1 MQNFTLP
8 IQVAPTANT
17 PPPSRANV
25 QPNKDA
31 PAFSQTLNREMAQR
45 QNKPIDKTPAAP
57 VTPIKVSP
65 DQVPSSSA
73 PAPAPA
79 TPPSG
84 PVRASKHLANVDNAP
99 EDTAETAPGESVT
112 LPFAA
117 DPAAV
122 AVGADAVSTA
132 AATVAAT
139 AAAAEEGA
147 AAAAPMTDM
156 LAMVASYKNLMQGA
170 AASAKPEATATEDA
184 TAATK
189 AVRGSGIAD
198 DTHTLATLQSALKK
212 TDGADTGKAATAQ
225 LDDGDTKPAVGRTA
239 PDLAAAATKA
249 ATPQSETALSTLR
262 DAAATAAVKDT
273 APLNTSGSAF
283 QAQLSSVELAQ
294 TAVTQGSD
302 RIPARLGTTAW
313 DNQVSQKVVWMVAGA
328 DQSATLTLNP
338 PDLGPVQVVLNVN
351 NDQATVAFSSNT
363 PEVREALEN
372 AMPRLREM
380 LSDAGVTLGESSVS
394 ANMPDGRQADTNN
407 GNGNRSGNGNNGG
420 TGNGTGVR
428 TGETDIPVP
437 RSASRAVRDDGV
449 VDTFA

>member
-1 MQNFTLP
+1 
-8 IQVAPTANT
+8 
-17 PPPSRANV
+17 
-25 QPNKDA
+25 
-31 PAFSQTLNREMAQR
+31 
-45 QNKPIDKTPAAP
+45 
-57 VTPIKVSP
+57 
-65 DQVPSSSA
+65 
-73 PAPAPA
+73 
-79 TPPSG
+79 
-84 PVRASKHLANVDNAP
+84 
-99 EDTAETAPGESVT
+99 
-112 LPFAA
+112 
-117 DPAAV
+117 
-122 AVGADAVSTA
+122 
-132 AATVAAT
+132 
-139 AAAAEEGA
+139 
-147 AAAAPMTDM
+147 M
-156 LAMVASYKNLMQGA
+156 LAMVASYKQLMQGGA
-170 AASAKPEATATEDA
+170 ATAKPEATAAEDA

-198 DTHTLATLQSALKK
+198 DTHTLAMLQSALKK
-212 TDGADTGKAATAQ
+212 ADGADTGKAATAQ
-225 LDDGDTKPAVGRTA
+225 LDDGDTKPAAGRTT
-239 PDLAAAATKA
+239 PDLAAAAAAKA
-249 ATPQSETALSTLR
+249 GTPQSESALSTLR
-262 DAAATAAVKDT
+262 DAAATATVKDT

-283 QAQLSSVELAQ
+283 QAQLNSVEMAQ

-363 PEVREALEN
+363 PEVREALES

-420 TGNGTGVR
+420 NGTGVR
-428 TGETDIPVP
+428 TGETDVPLP